1 MIDEET
7 FDAEVGDEP
16 YYGMR
21 KRTGAGLLFLLVVLL
36 FIRVDNYKLTPVELI
51 AGDHLFSIVRWEIK
65 NFPQK
70 WIHALWEAIP
80 GNKPSRE
87 ERLVI
92 IDDYLQLA
100 RKVQKEVDRVDGV
113 LIRRSATQGS
123 AAAAKELVPTTE
135 ALEILTKER
144 NALRAKAEEAVE
156 AEISALLAEMGFES
170 RFGLIWPPVDIKFE
184 EPPTLLVLSTR
195 DKISLISS
203 ILLDPDIKGVERD
216 RIENEILEKHNLS
229 SYVDDLAGLAT
240 YPNFVN
246 DLYTTRTVMR
256 TAVHEWMHAFFFFK
270 PLGKNLRKNDTMFT
284 MNETVADII
293 GRELG
298 DMVFERIGGDLTIS
312 ASRYAPAED
321 INPQFTKVMRE
332 TRRRVDEL
340 LSEGKI
346 EEAEEH
352 MREQQWFLRLRGYG
366 LRKLNQAYFAF
377 RGRYA
382 ESPASTSPL
391 GAQLNEIRDLLPSI
405 EAFIREIIE
414 IGSNAE
420 LLALLDRLRAE
431 AAAVESGSRI

>member
-1 MIDEET
+1 MIDDEILDDEH
-7 FDAEVGDEP
+7 DDEP
-16 YYGMR
+16 YRGLR
-21 KRTGAGLLFLLVVLL
+21 KRTGAGLLILLAVLL

-51 AGDHLFSIVRWEIK
+51 AGDHLFSIVRWEFK

-70 WIHALWEAIP
+70 WIHALWQAIP

-92 IDDYLQLA
+92 IDEYLQLA
-100 RKVQKEVDRVDGV
+100 RKVQKEEDRVEGV

-123 AAAAKELVPTTE
+123 AAASKELVPTTE
-135 ALEILTKER
+135 ALDLLRDEQKS
-144 NALRAKAEEAVE
+144 LRAEAEEAVE

-170 RFGLIWPPVDIKFE
+170 RISLIWPPVDIKFE
-184 EPPTLLVLSTR
+184 EPPTLLVLSRR
-195 DKISLISS
+195 DEINLISS

-216 RIENEILEKHNLS
+216 RIETEILEQHDLS

-256 TAVHEWMHAFFFFK
+256 TAVHEWMHAYFFFK
-270 PLGKNLRKNDTMFT
+270 PLGRNLRASDTMFT

-321 INPQFTKVMRE
+321 INPEFTKVMRE

-391 GAQLNEIRDLLPSI
+391 GDQLNELRDLLPSI
-405 EAFIREIIE
+405 EAFIREISE
-414 IGSNAE
+414 VGSHAE
-420 LLALLDRLRAE
+420 FLALLERKQAE
-431 AAAVESGSRI
+431 AGVVGAE